1 METMLASP
9 LPQKDLKLLRCKL
22 IRKDWLTPKIIRL
35 RFDEPYI
42 AKFSNPGQ
50 FINIKVTDNYV
61 PLLRRPFSIHRVDRD
76 NGWFEILFKVIGM
89 GTQALAQH
97 ELGAHLDILGPL
109 GNSFQIQSPNDS
121 AILIAGGLGIAPLLF
136 LAQEL
141 VQSKISAT
149 LFYGNKSK
157 DEICTV
163 QDFDELGV
171 AHFLATEDGSAG
183 LKGRVTELISAN
195 NFAIDQSDSMIY
207 SCGPNPMLQRIKEMM
222 TKMNKTCQVSLETLM
237 ACGFGVCLGCVINS
251 TSALNPYKYVCKDG
265 PVFYTSE
272 IDLRE

>member
-1 METMLASP
+1 MEILLASP

-22 IRKDWLTPKIIRL
+22 IRKDWLTPKIVRL

-42 AKFSNPGQ
+42 AKLSNPGQ
-50 FINIKVTDNYV
+50 FINIKVSDNYV
-61 PLLRRPFSIHRVDRD
+61 PLLRRPFSIHRVDRE

-89 GTQALAQH
+89 GTHALVQH
-97 ELGAHLDILGPL
+97 EVGSRLDILGPL
-109 GNSFQIQSPNDS
+109 GNSFQIQSQNDS
-121 AILIAGGLGIAPLLF
+121 AVLIAGGLGIAPLLF

-149 LFYGNKSK
+149 LFYGNRSK

-163 QDFDELGV
+163 KDFDELGV
-171 AHFLATEDGSAG
+171 AHFLATEDGSDG
-183 LKGRVTELISAN
+183 LKGRVTELISAKKN
-195 NFAIDQSDSMIY
+195 MIVQSNSMIY
-207 SCGPNPMLQRIKEMM
+207 ACGPNPMLQRIKEIMDE
-222 TKMNKTCQVSLETLM
+222 TNKTCQVSLETLM
-237 ACGFGVCLGCVINS
+237 ACGFGVCLGCVVNS
-251 TSALNPYKYVCKDG
+251 TSASNPYKYVCKDG